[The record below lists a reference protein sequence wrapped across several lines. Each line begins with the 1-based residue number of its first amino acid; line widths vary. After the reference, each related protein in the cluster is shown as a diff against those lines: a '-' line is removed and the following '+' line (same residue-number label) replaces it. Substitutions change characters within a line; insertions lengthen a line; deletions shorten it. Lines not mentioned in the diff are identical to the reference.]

1 VLEKAYEEV
10 KRALDLN
17 PDLAGAHL
25 LKGNLLLRVGRAAD
39 AASEFNAYLRL
50 EPNGPFAAETR
61 ALIEKIN
68 HR

>member
-1 VLEKAYEEV
+1 V
-10 KRALDLN
+10 KRALVLN

-25 LKGNLLLRVGRAAD
+25 LKGNLLLRVSRTND
-39 AASEFNAYLRL
+39 AVAEFNAYLRL

-68 HR
+68 HK